1 MWASF
6 TPAEMARRWGLARRL
21 MDRHDLAALL
31 LFGNSGVNRHNQ
43 ANVFWLSNHL
53 DLHHCYL
60 LAPRDEAVEPALYTG
75 LGNHVPDAR
84 RIAAVPTVEWGG
96 HDPAATVAARLRA
109 TGITRGRLGIVGVNA
124 TFGMGMPWQ
133 HHAALRRALPD
144 LELVDVTADLAGLR
158 AVKSEEELGWL
169 RRAAEYTDRAVEAL
183 RAEVRPGIPE
193 YALLGIVEGAYRSDG
208 GLPHIAFVRS
218 MPMAEPNGCLPAQN
232 PSGRRLGE
240 GDVIITEISASYWGY
255 SGQLHRPVFVRAEPT
270 PAWQRLFDTA
280 LDAYRGIVDA
290 MRSGSC
296 EADVI
301 RAASVIGERGYA
313 IYDDLVHGY
322 GVDIHPPVI
331 DRSCCR
337 FWPWDPARPAPEG
350 RRFQRDMAVV
360 VQPNPITPDERMGLQ
375 LGALTVVT
383 DGGAQA
389 LHRVPFEPVITG

>member
-21 MDRHDLAALL
+21 MDRHDLRALL
-31 LFGNSGVNRHNQ
+31 LYGNSGVNRHNQ

-84 RIAAVPTVEWGG
+84 RIAQVPVVAWGG
-96 HDPAATVAARLRA
+96 HDPAATVAERLRA
-109 TGITRGRLGIVGVNA
+109 TGVTRGRLGIVGVNA
-124 TFGMGMPWQ
+124 TFGIGMPWQ

-144 LELVDVTADLAGLR
+144 LELVDVTADLAALR
-158 AVKSEEELGWL
+158 AVKSEEELDWL
-169 RRAAEYTDRAVEAL
+169 RRAAGYTDRAVEAL
-183 RAEVRPGIPE
+183 RAEVKPGIPE

-218 MPMAEPNGCLPAQN
+218 MPMAAPNGCLPAQN
-232 PSGRRLGE
+232 PSGRLLGE

-255 SGQLHRPVFVRAEPT
+255 SGQIHRPVFVRAEPT

-280 LDAYRGIVDA
+280 LDAYRGIIDA
-290 MRSGSC
+290 MRPGAC

-322 GVDIHPPVI
+322 GI

-337 FWPWDPARPAPEG
+337 FWPWDERRPAPAG
-350 RRFQRDMAVV
+350 RRFQRNMAVV
-360 VQPNPITPDERMGLQ
+360 VQPNPVTPDERMGLQ

-383 DGGAQA
+383 DAGAQT
-389 LHRVPFEPVITG
+389 LHRVPFEPVITP

>member
-1 MWASF
+1 MWARF
-6 TPAEMARRWGLARRL
+6 TPAEMARRWDLARRL
-21 MDRHDLAALL
+21 MDRHDLRALL

-43 ANVFWLSNHL
+43 AGVFWLSNHL

-60 LAPRDEAVEPALYTG
+60 VAPRDEAIEPALYTG

-84 RIAAVPTVEWGG
+84 RIAQVPVVAWGG
-96 HDPAATVAARLRA
+96 HDPAATVAERLRA
-109 TGITRGRLGIVGVNA
+109 TGISRGRLGVVGVNA
-124 TFGMGMPWQ
+124 TFGIGMPYQ
-133 HHAALRRALPD
+133 HHATLRRALPH
-144 LELVDVTADLAGLR
+144 LELVDVTADLADLR
-158 AVKSEEELGWL
+158 AVKSEEEIRWL
-169 RRAAEYTDRAVEAL
+169 RRAAEYTDRAVDAL
-183 RAEVRPGIPE
+183 RAEVTPGIPE

-232 PSGRRLGE
+232 PSGRLLGE

-255 SGQLHRPVFVRAEPT
+255 SGQIHRPVFVRAEPT
-270 PAWQRLFDTA
+270 AAWQRLFDTA
-280 LDAYRGIVDA
+280 LDAYQRIVRV
-290 MRSGSC
+290 MRPGAT
-296 EADVI
+296 EADVV

-337 FWPWDPARPAPEG
+337 FWPWDERRPAPAG
-350 RRFQRDMAVV
+350 RRFERNMAVV
-360 VQPNPITPDERMGLQ
+360 VQPNPVTPDERMGLQ

-383 DGGAQA
+383 DAGAQT
-389 LHRVPFEPVITG
+389 LHRVPFEPVITA